1 MGYSLSTELKKRYLA
16 REPQICNILV
26 SFLSGTTQ
34 PNNVTQIVLTEED
47 IASSGLNIDRA
58 LFTGNTLELG
68 TAISAEATVIL
79 NNTDGRFN
87 DYHFEGAKLEIFVGL
102 RSDGR
107 SDSIAQATEVKDAT
121 NTTVVKAINNVIP
134 MGTFWVDN
142 CPRQM
147 KKITLSCLDSF
158 AKMDLVIPDSNNGI
172 SSTRSIALY
181 EMISQICSKIGLTLY
196 ATSGDSFS
204 SYLQSL
210 FPNTHNKQVVLP
222 QIDGKLTYR
231 ALLQYCL
238 QILGGYAFM
247 DWDDKVHIAKYGSS
261 AISPA
266 ITAAER
272 YTSDIQEN
280 RISVTGV
287 SVTYKDNDD
296 TEQTSLYGTTD
307 YAVSISGNPLVTTE
321 NVSGMAQS
329 IKSQTFGSRYYY
341 PFSAKCK
348 PMIWLYPLDKVSIKN
363 QSGTSVSSYVTNT
376 NFTLNG
382 IMVIESK
389 GETKYKKGWAS
400 FNGFTA
406 QQTSVIE
413 AIARQDRSDLRQKY
427 QDVLNLNELLA
438 KSMGLWTKRINGIYY
453 FYSMYGSS
461 VTTAPLLTEI
471 DLSYGLHEGKDV
483 IYTFG
488 SNGLGV
494 STCFNETITTEEQR
508 NALDTEEEILNKLL
522 WNYGITKEGNAVL
535 NSVKAYQISADYIQ
549 TGILS
554 SYDKN
559 TYFNLDNSEICTSG
573 ILGGNKF
580 KTYFRGGDIEF
591 YGSISTGL
599 MGKTAKMRTGYSVS
613 GDTTTKHF
621 AIGYISNDNGGVDGA
636 GSLKLGAFQASN
648 DQFIDILE
656 LSGLDGAVFGTSSQG
671 VNAKTANGHFESNTL
686 KTDGETVTTAGNF
699 STGLKH
705 YSASMIEGKGAWRQ
719 HYFGSYVD
727 SNKEHWT
734 GWTSRNTDNDL
745 LHSFCAKSEKYDD
758 YVYFRI
764 DNGKG
769 YTSYIGVNPTDKKVA
784 FRSNYGNN
792 FSYDEALDL
801 YCKCVYAENLHYRN
815 SNDEIVSVTSRLSD
829 LYNTK
834 TSTSVTGTE
843 QIGSETHYDTLDR
856 HNGNLGV
863 YYKMLRDSVGWLKVG
878 FHQSAGGEDHDC
890 TYLHIGQK
898 NNSDT
903 DIAAYHGT
911 IAVSTASNF
920 AFYKGNGKGS
930 IHTNIYVA
938 NVYTTSTEESKK
950 NISSSTINAISLLET
965 SRVYN
970 YDYKTE
976 EDYVENVEQAGNVQ
990 DNGSSESGET
1000 SEEISVATE
1009 TGNNSDF
1016 AVDGETSEEATSETG
1031 SNLGF
1036 VIGRETPEEVISKDG
1051 SAVNLYS
1058 FTSLTWLACQQ
1069 LLDRVKDLEAK
1080 INKLENS

>member
-68 TAISAEATVIL
+68 TAVSAEATVIL

-87 DYHFEGAKLEIFVGL
+87 DYHFEGARLEIFVGL

-636 GSLKLGAFQASN
+636 SSLKLGAFATS
-648 DQFIDILE
+648 DDHFIDLLE
-656 LSGLDGAVFGTSSQG
+656 LSGSGGALFGNSGTKINVSVQAG
-671 VNAKTANGHFESNTL
+671 HIETNAL
-686 KTDGETVTTAGNF
+686 KTSGEYVTEINQF

-705 YSASMIEGKGAWRQ
+705 HSAHYYSENGTDYSGWRQ
-719 HYFGSYVD
+719 HFFGSYID
-727 SNKEHWT
+727 ANRNHWT
-734 GWTSRNTDNDL
+734 GWQAQDSSKNF
-745 LHSFCAKSEKYDD
+745 LHSFTSLKNGNLL
-758 YVYFRI
+758 YFRCAVGSNTKYI
-764 DNGKG
+764 SVDTENNNVALRQ
-769 YTSYIGVNPTDKKVA
+769 SYG
-784 FRSNYGNN
+784 SS
-792 FSYDEALDL
+792 FSYDSALDL
-801 YCKCVYAENLHYRN
+801 YCKDFYCSDVKLNNGQSSVLTNLNNLWAEKANVY
-815 SNDEIVSVTSRLSD
+815 I
-829 LYNTK
+829 
-834 TSTSVTGTE
+834 TGTE
-843 QIGSETHYDTLDR
+843 KVNSETHYDTLFR
-856 HNGNLGV
+856 HESHLST
-863 YYKMLRDSVGWLKVG
+863 YYSMLRNTDGRIQVGYHAASG
-878 FHQSAGGEDHDC
+878 GTDRSA
-890 TYLHIGQK
+890 TYLHFKDG
-898 NNSDT
+898 NT
-903 DIAAYHGT
+903 YYGT
-911 IAVSTASNF
+911 IACSSASNF
-920 AFYKGNGKGS
+920 AFYSGNGSGS
-930 IHTNIYVA
+930 SLTAIFYSN
-938 NVYTTSTEESKK
+938 STEEIKK
-950 NISSSTINAISLLET
+950 NIAETSTNALSLLE
-965 SRVYN
+965 SSKIYN
-970 YDYKTE
+970 FDYIDESEKNIEYD
-976 EDYVENVEQAGNVQ
+976 
-990 DNGSSESGET
+990 DNGSGNIEYVKQFNSIGDNQLSEGE
-1000 SEEISVATE
+1000 EETI
-1009 TGNNSDF
+1009 
-1016 AVDGETSEEATSETG
+1016 G
-1031 SNLGF
+1031 SNIGF